1 MSGPGVPVT
10 AEDIALRG
18 VRLRPPVIGTTAA
31 GILLGLRRQSNRVT
45 RAQRRDAQRGD
56 ARRGTAGRPGMP
68 SMPMRMAGVQR
79 AIRTLI
85 PSFLRGDDGDASSG
99 VSTSSSGNS
108 SSSGDTSS
116 SGSSSDDS
124 DDQLANMMADLD
136 F

>member
-1 MSGPGVPVT
+1 MSGPAVPVT

-18 VRLRPPVIGTTAA
+18 MRLRPQGIGTTAA
-31 GILLGLRRQSNRVT
+31 DILLGLRRQSNRVT

-56 ARRGTAGRPGMP
+56 ARRGTAGRLGMP
-68 SMPMRMAGVQR
+68 SMPMRMAGFQR

-85 PSFLRGDDGDASSG
+85 PSFVRGDAGDASSG
-99 VSTSSSGNS
+99 VSTSSGGNT
-108 SSSGDTSS
+108 SSSGSS

-124 DDQLANMMADLD
+124 DDNQLANMMADLD